1 LQISNLGGG
10 GGLDKQAECEK
21 YYVFAWQSEVNGI
34 LQQNNILSLKLKGT
48 ENNKLNIAHLILP
61 CSLRESI
68 LEESMHL

>member
-10 GGLDKQAECEK
+10 GLDNQAECEK
-21 YYVFAWQSEVNGI
+21 YYVFAWQSDVNGI

-68 LEESMHL
+68 LEESMHP